1 MGEGRLLAE
10 ELEERLEAVFAA
22 RTYGELD
29 AVVADL
35 PAPRPRR
42 QPARRQVSVAHLVVG
57 GAVVMF
63 ALPVLI
69 AVVIATVVLAFTGF
83 AAMWVVWLAIAWFVF
98 GHRRVRYASR
108 RGPHWTRFSA
118 PP

>member
-10 ELEERLEAVFAA
+10 ELEERLEAVFAS

-35 PAPRPRR
+35 PVPRPRR
-42 QPARRQVSVAHLVVG
+42 QPARRQVSVGHLVVG
-57 GAVVMF
+57 GALVMF
-63 ALPVLI
+63 ALPVLVAF
-69 AVVIATVVLAFTGF
+69 AVAAVVLAFTGF

-98 GHRRVRYASR
+98 GHRRPRYMAR
-108 RGPHWTRFSA
+108 RGPHWTRF
-118 PP
+118 

>member
-35 PAPRPRR
+35 PVPRQRR
-42 QPARRQVSVAHLVVG
+42 QPARRQLSVAHLVVG
-57 GAVVMF
+57 GVLVMCV
-63 ALPVLI
+63 LPVLV
-69 AVVIATVVLAFTGF
+69 AVVIATVVIAFTGF

-108 RGPHWTRFSA
+108 RGPHWTRF
-118 PP
+118 

>member
-10 ELEERLEAVFAA
+10 ELEDRLEAVFAS

-63 ALPVLI
+63 ALPILV
-69 AVVIATVVLAFTGF
+69 AVAVAVAVLAFTGF
-83 AAMWVVWLAIAWFVF
+83 AAIWVVWLAIAWFVF
-98 GHRRVRYASR
+98 GHRRMRYVSR
-108 RGPHWTRFSA
+108 RGPHWTRF
-118 PP
+118 

>member
-35 PAPRPRR
+35 PVPRPRR
-42 QPARRQVSVAHLVVG
+42 QPARRQVTLAHWIVG
-57 GAVVMF
+57 GALVMF
-63 ALPVLI
+63 ALPVLVAL
-69 AVVIATVVLAFTGF
+69 AVAAVVLAFTGF
-83 AAMWVVWLAIAWFVF
+83 AALWVVWLALAWFVF

-108 RGPHWTRFSA
+108 RGPHWTRF
-118 PP
+118 